1 MNSVEILCALG
12 RQQTGTLKIEDCVT
26 LMESIQSLASIGNES
41 GFSPLPPILLN
52 DSEQPSRQ
60 QLFGTESSGG
70 NVYTAGPA
78 PWLGHGALI
87 GGAVLELAGVAK
99 PVLIFA
105 DHVAKRITCIATE
118 APLSQLESEFFKF
131 RAEPSEIE
139 IKWKGFELASSH
151 IVLFEMMQEHFKGA
165 CISTVPNYMLKKE
178 ADSYYLS
185 RSGPIPFLHLRLFRN
200 EEERSSLEGLIRRY
214 LQIHTAGDGIGDGV
228 GAPIVNND
236 AGDNYEFK
244 TIFTKCNL
252 VETLE
257 SLTSCSDQICQA
269 ASKLSEPSALHMA
282 MACLLNTTLNM
293 ESVPKN
299 GVLDTK
305 EHAHGKNGDG
315 DRSSSYAT
323 ISDLMKCSSRLS
335 STVAIACPGGMH
347 AQIRTLT
354 ASIFEP
360 EDAKIVAKDVL
371 LSPEAT
377 LSKITNS
384 GRFMLR
390 ELSKR
395 LDTKSFIMSIDMNSN
410 REIKSIRL
418 SNSKDEYELD
428 VDCAGRLFDCNG
440 IIPIAIVQRDRQ
452 SVQFFRL
459 ESSGVGRRLA
469 RACLQLKPT
478 LYHEP
483 LQPGE
488 TNNGLHELKDA
499 KERWEQTRAGEPLP
513 VESAKKKPKPL

>member
-12 RQQTGTLKIEDCVT
+12 RQQAGTLKIEDCVT
-26 LMESIQSLASIGNES
+26 LTEAVQTLASIGNES
-41 GFSPLPPILLN
+41 GFFPLPPILLN

-60 QLFGTESSGG
+60 QLFGTSSSSE

-105 DHVAKRITCIATE
+105 DHSAKRVTCIATE
-118 APLSQLESEFFKF
+118 APLSQLESDFFKF

-165 CISTVPNYMLKKE
+165 CISTVPKYMLKKE
-178 ADSYYLS
+178 PDSYYLS

-214 LQIHTAGDGIGDGV
+214 LQIHTTEDGIGCGV
-228 GAPIVNND
+228 GAPLVNND
-236 AGDNYEFK
+236 AGGDYEFRA
-244 TIFTKCNL
+244 IFTKCNL
-252 VETLE
+252 NKTLE
-257 SLTSCSDQICQA
+257 PLECSDQICQA
-269 ASKLSEPSALHMA
+269 ASKLSESSALHMS

-293 ESVPKN
+293 ESMPKN

-305 EHAHGKNGDG
+305 EPAHGNSGDG

-323 ISDLMKCSSRLS
+323 ISDLMKTSPRLS
-335 STVAIACPGGMH
+335 STVAIACSGGMH

-360 EDAKIVAKDVL
+360 EDAKIVANDVL

-377 LSKITNS
+377 LSKIANS

-390 ELSKR
+390 ELSR
-395 LDTKSFIMSIDMNSN
+395 RIDTKSFIMSIDMNSN

-440 IIPIAIVQRDRQ
+440 IIPVAIVQRDRQ

-459 ESSGVGRRLA
+459 ESSGVNRRLA

-499 KERWEQTRAGEPLP
+499 KERWEQTRACEPLP
-513 VESAKKKPKPL
+513 VESAKKKPKPS